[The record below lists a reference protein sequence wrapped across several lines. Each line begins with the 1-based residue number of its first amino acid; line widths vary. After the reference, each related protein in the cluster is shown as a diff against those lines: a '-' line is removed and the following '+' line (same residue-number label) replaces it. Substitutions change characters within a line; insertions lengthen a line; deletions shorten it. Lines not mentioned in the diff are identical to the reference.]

1 MRQLAVGSTSTGQV
15 VMEGVKQAEEVV
27 IKSKPINNILHGFYT
42 SSYLQ
47 AHAPSYFLL

>member
-1 MRQLAVGSTSTGQV
+1 MGSTSTGQV
-15 VMEGVKQAEEVV
+15 VMEGVKQAEVV